1 MKNSR
6 IDELVTKFIG
16 NQTNENFANLIDSLI
31 NERVMVIDRGL
42 EGEIKKL
49 SNDAITP
56 LVISDNEGKNYIPIF
71 SGDNHLLND
80 INKYKRV
87 EYVFNELCNDS
98 IVSNEY
104 VEGYVLNPF
113 THGLK
118 LPKEVI
124 KIVMKY
130 KEEK

>member
-1 MKNSR
+1 MKK
-6 IDELVTKFIG
+6 IDEMVKTFLD
-16 NQTNENFANLIDSLI
+16 NQTNENFANMIDKLIS
-31 NERVMVIDRGL
+31 EKVVVIDRGL

-56 LVISDNEGKNYIPIF
+56 LVIADNEGKNYIPVFTDEEHI
-71 SGDNHLLND
+71 LND
-80 INKYKRV
+80 IKKLKRV
-87 EYVFNELCNDS
+87 EYVFSELCNDS
-98 IVSNEY
+98 IVNNEY

-124 KIVMKY
+124 KIIIKY
-130 KEEK
+130 KNEN

>member
-1 MKNSR
+1 MKNER

-16 NQTNENFANLIDSLI
+16 NQTNENFANLIDALI

>member
-1 MKNSR
+1 MKNDK

-16 NQTNENFANLIDSLI
+16 NQTNENFANLIDALI

>member
-1 MKNSR
+1 MKK
-6 IDELVTKFIG
+6 IDEMVKTFLD
-16 NQTNENFANLIDSLI
+16 NQTNENFANMIDKLIS
-31 NERVMVIDRGL
+31 EKVVVIDRGL

-56 LVISDNEGKNYIPIF
+56 LVIADNEGKNYIPVFTDEEHI
-71 SGDNHLLND
+71 LND
-80 INKYKRV
+80 IKKLKRV
-87 EYVFNELCNDS
+87 EYVFSELCNDS
-98 IVSNEY
+98 IVNNEY

-124 KIVMKY
+124 HIIIKY
-130 KEEK
+130 KNEN

>member
-1 MKNSR
+1 MKNER
-6 IDELVTKFIG
+6 IDEFVTKFIG
-16 NQTNENFANLIDSLI
+16 NQTNENFANLIDALI

>member
-1 MKNSR
+1 MKNER

-16 NQTNENFANLIDSLI
+16 NQTNENFANLIDALI

-113 THGLK
+113 TPGLK

>member
-1 MKNSR
+1 MKKN
-6 IDELVTKFIG
+6 IDEVITKFLG
-16 NQTNENFANLIDSLI
+16 NQTNENFADLIDKLI
-31 NERVMVIDRGL
+31 DEKLTLIDRGL

-49 SNDAITP
+49 SNYAITP
-56 LVISDNEGKNYIPIF
+56 LVIADNEGKNYIPLFTNEEHI
-71 SGDNHLLND
+71 LNE
-80 INKYKRV
+80 IKKMKRV
-87 EYVFNELCNDS
+87 EYVFKDLCNDS
-98 IVSNEY
+98 IVENTY

>member
-1 MKNSR
+1 MKKN
-6 IDELVTKFIG
+6 IDEIITKFLG
-16 NQTNENFANLIDSLI
+16 NQTNENFADLIDKLI
-31 NERVMVIDRGL
+31 DEKLTLIDRGL

-56 LVISDNEGKNYIPIF
+56 LVIADNEGKNFIPLFTNEEHI
-71 SGDNHLLND
+71 LNE
-80 INKYKRV
+80 IKKMKRV
-87 EYVFNELCNDS
+87 EYVFKDLCNDS
-98 IVSNEY
+98 IVENTY

>member
-1 MKNSR
+1 MKNN
-6 IDELVTKFIG
+6 IDEIITKFLG
-16 NQTNENFANLIDSLI
+16 NQTNENFADLIDKLI
-31 NERVMVIDRGL
+31 DEKLTLIDRGL

-56 LVISDNEGKNYIPIF
+56 LVIADNEGKNYIPLFTNEEHI
-71 SGDNHLLND
+71 LNE
-80 INKYKRV
+80 IKKMKRV
-87 EYVFNELCNDS
+87 EYVFKDLCNDS
-98 IVSNEY
+98 IVENTY

>member
-1 MKNSR
+1 MKNER

-16 NQTNENFANLIDSLI
+16 NQTNENFANLIDALI

-71 SGDNHLLND
+71 SGDNHLVND
-80 INKYKRV
+80 INKYKKV
-87 EYVFNELCNDS
+87 EYIFNELCNDS

>member
-1 MKNSR
+1 MNN
-6 IDELVTKFIG
+6 IDEFITKFLG
-16 NQTNENFANLIDSLI
+16 NQTNENFANLIDKLI
-31 NERVMVIDRGL
+31 DEKLTLIDRGL

-49 SNDAITP
+49 STDAITP
-56 LVISDNEGKNYIPIF
+56 LVIADNEGKNFIPLFTNEEHI
-71 SGDNHLLND
+71 LND
-80 INKYKRV
+80 IKKMKRV
-87 EYVFNELCNDS
+87 EYVFKDLCNDS
-98 IVSNEY
+98 IVENTY

-130 KEEK
+130 KEENK

>member
-1 MKNSR
+1 MKNAK
-6 IDELVTKFIG
+6 IDELITKFIG
-16 NQTNENFANLIDSLI
+16 NQTNENFANLIDALI
-31 NERVMVIDRGL
+31 NEKVMLIDRSL

-56 LVISDNEGKNYIPIF
+56 LVIKDNEGKNFIPIF
-71 SGDNHLLND
+71 SSDNHLVND
-80 INKYKRV
+80 ISKYKRI
-87 EYVFNELCNDS
+87 EYVFKDLCNDS
-98 IVSNEY
+98 IITNGY

>member
-1 MKNSR
+1 MKKN
-6 IDELVTKFIG
+6 IDEVITKFLE
-16 NQTNENFANLIDSLI
+16 NQTNENFADLIDKLI
-31 NERVMVIDRGL
+31 DEKITLIDRGL

-56 LVISDNEGKNYIPIF
+56 LVIADNEGKHYIPLFTNEEHI
-71 SGDNHLLND
+71 LNE
-80 INKYKRV
+80 IKKMKRV
-87 EYVFNELCNDS
+87 EYVFKDLCNDS
-98 IVSNEY
+98 IVENTY

>member
-1 MKNSR
+1 MKKN
-6 IDELVTKFIG
+6 IDEVITKFLG
-16 NQTNENFANLIDSLI
+16 NQTNENFADLIDKLI
-31 NERVMVIDRGL
+31 DEKLTLIDRGL

-56 LVISDNEGKNYIPIF
+56 LVIADNEGKNYIPLFTNEEHI
-71 SGDNHLLND
+71 LNE
-80 INKYKRV
+80 IKKMKRV
-87 EYVFNELCNDS
+87 EYVFKDLCNDS
-98 IVSNEY
+98 IVENTY

>member
-1 MKNSR
+1 MKNER

-16 NQTNENFANLIDSLI
+16 NQTNENFANLIDALI

-80 INKYKRV
+80 INKYERV